1 MEEVILY
8 PLILDVSVVAILI
21 AFAFAGY
28 KSGIFKSF
36 LSFISTMFSGIFS
49 VYTANILSKIIY
61 ANIISPQ
68 IQSKIQLSSIKNF
81 SSAEQILNL
90 FSPWFVKFLSELRIT
105 PKEINHIIVNGN
117 LNSIPSEISEL
128 LCPLIT
134 NILKS
139 ILAPVIFALLLVV
152 ANVLFRCVSKLF
164 RINFLKSTN
173 SLAGMI
179 FGLLKGYI
187 VVMILICCLRIFV
200 SVDSDFPEVFSP
212 SNISSTVVFKEIYNN
227 NFIYSFYKKI

>member
-21 AFAFAGY
+21 AFSFAGY

-36 LSFISTMFSGIFS
+36 LSFIITMFSGIFS

-152 ANVLFRCVSKLF
+152 ANVLFRCVS
-164 RINFLKSTN
+164 
-173 SLAGMI
+173 
-179 FGLLKGYI
+179 
-187 VVMILICCLRIFV
+187 
-200 SVDSDFPEVFSP
+200 
-212 SNISSTVVFKEIYNN
+212 
-227 NFIYSFYKKI
+227 

>member
-68 IQSKIQLSSIKNF
+68 IQSKIQLSSIKN
-81 SSAEQILNL
+81 
-90 FSPWFVKFLSELRIT
+90 
-105 PKEINHIIVNGN
+105 
-117 LNSIPSEISEL
+117 
-128 LCPLIT
+128 
-134 NILKS
+134 
-139 ILAPVIFALLLVV
+139 
-152 ANVLFRCVSKLF
+152 
-164 RINFLKSTN
+164 
-173 SLAGMI
+173 
-179 FGLLKGYI
+179 
-187 VVMILICCLRIFV
+187 
-200 SVDSDFPEVFSP
+200 
-212 SNISSTVVFKEIYNN
+212 
-227 NFIYSFYKKI
+227 